1 MDKTVK
7 LWDITTSTCLKT
19 FSHTDYGEF
28 GHRILLS
35 ICCGLLFF
43 HQSKGAFPFVPQF
56 YLFGLMT
63 SILHFLGK
71 QTNIIIDFA
80 SLQSTFLQ

>member
-28 GHRILLS
+28 SRWIKFNPFIVVS
-35 ICCGLLFF
+35 SFPKERDSPYFPPSFVWTPLFRLD
-43 HQSKGAFPFVPQF
+43 S
-56 YLFGLMT
+56 
-63 SILHFLGK
+63 
-71 QTNIIIDFA
+71 
-80 SLQSTFLQ
+80 SLA